1 MTSQIDSIVPFSLP
15 SLSIGQRG
23 QRCERDKMLTKR
35 ESMITRRREILSQ
48 VDEGKNTLR
57 STV

>member
-1 MTSQIDSIVPFSLP
+1 MTSQIDSIVPSSLP
-15 SLSIGQRG
+15 FDWPKGGRG
-23 QRCERDKMLTKR
+23 VVKEKMLTKR

-48 VDEGKNTLR
+48 VNEGKNTLR